1 LTVVEPEQ
9 AHGTWFGKH
18 LVPSELTGHGSG
30 LTLINWT
37 MVTTQLG
44 QCPSQGCTMLLAASC
59 STAGTLLRNR
69 GFVCSTAKKCT
80 KSTVPER
87 RLYILEKSSV
97 YQTKGRDIL
106 SYLQEG
112 VSLKTLI
119 LGNVKNDKCIHS
131 PLLLGTGVFEQRI
144 V

>member
-30 LTLINWT
+30 LMLINWT

-44 QCPSQGCTMLLAASC
+44 QCPSQGCTMLLAASSRQPC
-59 STAGTLLRNR
+59 SAAGTVLRNR
-69 GFVCSTAKKCT
+69 GFVCSTVKKST

-87 RLYILEKSSV
+87 RLYIPEKSSV
-97 YQTKGRDIL
+97 YQIKERDIL
-106 SYLQEG
+106 SYLQEE
-112 VSLKTLI
+112 VSLKKTLH
-119 LGNVKNDKCIHS
+119 LGQCEK
-131 PLLLGTGVFEQRI
+131 
-144 V
+144 